1 MPSSEFDII
10 REFFAT
16 QGLHRTDVVL
26 GVGDDCAIL
35 QVPEGHVLAVST
47 DTLVSGVHF
56 PVNALA
62 SDIGHKSL
70 AVNLSDLAAMGAE
83 PAWVTLALTLPNINN
98 AWLVDFSH
106 AFFELANHYGVQLV
120 GGDITR
126 GPLSI
131 SVHVS
136 GFLPRG
142 TGLTRGGAKAG
153 DSIFV
158 SGNLGDA
165 GLGLLVHENKI
176 VLPDQLAELQKHAL
190 QKLHRPIPQ
199 VNLGLA
205 LRDVASS
212 AIDVSD
218 GLAADL
224 SHILVA
230 SDCGATIN
238 LDQLPLSDGLTLL
251 KRELNPHSLAISA
264 GDDYELC
271 FTVQK
276 NNVNVLNKLTNKLG
290 VKITKIGEIDKK
302 MGLRLETQGRAVKL
316 PSFGFDHFKTI

>member
-1 MPSSEFDII
+1 MSRSEFDII
-10 REFFAT
+10 REFFAN
-16 QGLHRTDVVL
+16 QGLDRSDVLL
-26 GVGDDCAIL
+26 GVGDDCALL
-35 QVPEGHVLAVST
+35 QVPDNHVLAVST

-56 PVNALA
+56 PVDVCA
-62 SDIGHKSL
+62 SDIGYKAL

-83 PAWVTLALTLPNINN
+83 PAWVTLALTLPQINN
-98 AWLVDFSH
+98 EWLKDFSQ
-106 AFFELANHYGVQLV
+106 AFFQLASHYNVQLV

-142 TGLTRGGAKAG
+142 TGLTRRGARAG
-153 DSIFV
+153 DDIFV

-165 GLGLLVHENKI
+165 GLGLLLHENKI
-176 VLPDQLAELQKHAL
+176 VLAPQYREVQQQAL
-190 QKLHRPIPQ
+190 QKLHRPTPR
-199 VNLGLA
+199 VDLGMA
-205 LRDVASS
+205 IRGIASS

-224 SHILVA
+224 NHILNA
-230 SDCGATIN
+230 SACGATIN
-238 LDQLPLSDGLTLL
+238 IDQLPLSKGFMQ
-251 KRELNPHSLAISA
+251 LNGQLDVHSLAMSA

-271 FTVQK
+271 FTLQK
-276 NNVNVLNKLTNKLG
+276 NKLNTLNKLTNELG

-302 MGLRLETQGRAVKL
+302 KGLRLETQGRTVKL
-316 PSFGFDHFKTI
+316 PRIGFDHFKTT